1 MALFHGVINSKALM
15 KDTTLSMIVPSDD
28 RKNIGFQGQPQL
40 LILLHGAGGS
50 NYTWSKYSSIE
61 RYSRPCKSQC
71 QSSLAHRTAGRFE
84 QCHQGLISHHR
95 RLQRGT
101 SAFRQPPQNNVL
113 LLL

>member
-61 RYSRPCKSQC
+61 RYTEP
-71 QSSLAHRTAGRFE
+71 LN
-84 QCHQGLISHHR
+84 LIVLMETYWSF
-95 RLQRGT
+95 GT
-101 SAFRQPPQNNVL
+101 SLGSASTIRRASCEFH
-113 LLL
+113 